1 MAPTHF
7 YLAPC
12 RAQSAKRNIL
22 SIKIHAEPGKIRVE
36 KIQTHQL
43 KLLINTVLQMSR
55 DAHILSCPL
64 LLINQDLTVFFKDY
78 AQDPSQSCEM
88 SNLLHRQKFE
98 FKLLPQKRVIRN

>member
-64 LLINQDLTVFFKDY
+64 LRAQSFHQSRFDCQDLTVKIMH
-78 AQDPSQSCEM
+78 EM
-88 SNLLHRQKFE
+88 PAN
-98 FKLLPQKRVIRN
+98 P